1 MIKDKRTMGHKRQR
15 ERGVSLFLMTAGM
28 LGMLGMCGLGIDL
41 ASFYVVRSEAQR
53 AADAAALA
61 GAKIFVLSGCPA
73 NTTISC
79 ASSTIESAARKEAE
93 TVGNQNMVGNQSP
106 GIVDADI
113 SFNMSY
119 PGDPIITVNVQRTV
133 AHGNPVPTYFAKI
146 LKFSTVNVAVTASAE
161 AYNQAGQGTGGPMVS
176 LTCVKPFM
184 ISNCD
189 TARVV
194 SGSNANANKN
204 CPDGSGYDSYFVN
217 PDSGELVNPGQYP
230 SGATGEPFVMQYK
243 SGPGNYQVV
252 DIGQGGGNTE
262 LASSIETCYPTS
274 FSCGG
279 TVTSLGTTS
288 GPVTAGVESLIHQT
302 TDCSTSGGQDTLSFD
317 SGDVPPFLMTA
328 GNNNPDS
335 NLIGKRVSS
344 SDSVITVP
352 MYDGSATSSGA
363 SMTITGFMQVFVS
376 YGCHTSTND
385 VLHVTIM
392 NVAGCPGSSTSGGGN
407 MSGGCNGGNMGGG
420 DSGGGSSGG
429 GSSGGST
436 TSVNST
442 STIPIR
448 LIQNPSGT

>member
-1 MIKDKRTMGHKRQR
+1 MM
-15 ERGVSLFLMTAGM
+15 GM
-28 LGMLGMCGLGIDL
+28 LGVCGLGIDL

-61 GAKIFVLSGCPA
+61 GARVFALSGCPA
-73 NTTISC
+73 NTSISC
-79 ASSTIESAARKEAE
+79 SSSTIESAARKEAE
-93 TVGNQNMVGNQSP
+93 TVGDQNMVGNESP
-106 GIVDADI
+106 AIVDSDI

-119 PGDPIITVNVQRTV
+119 PGDPIITGNVQMTT

-146 LKFSTVNVAVTASAE
+146 LNFSTVNVAVTASAE
-161 AYNQAGQGTGGPMVS
+161 AYNQAGQGTGGPTVS

-184 ISNCD
+184 IPNCD
-189 TARVV
+189 TGHVV

-204 CPDGSGYDSYFVN
+204 CPDGSGYDSYFVD
-217 PDSGELVNPGQYP
+217 PDSGELVNPEEYP

-252 DIGQGGGNTE
+252 DIGQGSGSSE
-262 LASSIETCYPTS
+262 LASTMETCYPTS

-279 TVTSLGTTS
+279 TVTSLGTSS
-288 GPVTAGVESLIHQT
+288 GPVTAGVESLIHQS
-302 TDCSTSGGQDTLSFD
+302 TDCSTSAGQDTLTFN

-328 GNNNPDS
+328 GSSNPDTT
-335 NLIGKRVSS
+335 LIGKQVSS

-352 MYDGSATSSGA
+352 MYDGSSTSSGA
-363 SMTITGFMQVFVS
+363 SMTITGFMQVFVG

-392 NVAGCPGSSTSGGGN
+392 NVAGCPGSSSSGG
-407 MSGGCNGGNMGGG
+407 MSGGCGPGGSMGGG

-429 GSSGGST
+429 GSSGST
-436 TSVNST
+436 TSVNGT